1 MALGNR
7 RNRKRFFSD
16 RSDYGLINDNFKT
29 EASRSLASEDFASD
43 PASIGVLKPA
53 LYRMDLIDEDIDE
66 IRRHIT
72 NDRTQTD
79 NNFTDANQTK
89 LNNIETGA
97 DVTDATNVKSALDGM
112 SLTDIGTPA
121 SSDRVLIQDASN
133 SNSIKY
139 ASFDEFGGSGGGLT
153 ETPLATIGGRWQW
166 ASTDG
171 GERVHTGNATYGPLT
186 VDHSEEPVAI
196 RGNTN
201 LLTYSRLH
209 SVNSTTAL
217 VYAYYA
223 SNMGIWC
230 PNNGKKVKAKFSFR
244 IQGAPASS
252 TWGISLW
259 DCDDASSGTTNGSY
273 STVTLRA
280 KSSDVTVT
288 TASTTYW
295 TTTITTTNTINDKW
309 LLPMIENRTGRL
321 STSVYIY
328 GQIALTLVD

>member
-1 MALGNR
+1 MALGNKRTR
-7 RNRKRFFSD
+7 RKFIKGRTGGLFNSD
-16 RSDYGLINDNFKT
+16 RVSKASSSMANDDISNDINMV
-29 EASRSLASEDFASD
+29 EG
-43 PASIGVLKPA
+43 SISPVL
-53 LYRMDLIDEDIDE
+53 YQMDLMQEDIDE
-66 IRRHIT
+66 LRRHIT
-72 NDRTQTD
+72 NDRTETD

-89 LNNIETGA
+89 LSGIETGA

-112 SLTDIGTPA
+112 SLSDVGTPA

-139 ASFDEFGGSGGGLT
+139 ASFDEFGGGGLT
-153 ETPLATIGGRWQW
+153 ETPLATLGGRWQW

-171 GERVHTGNATYGPLT
+171 GERVHTGNTTYGPLST
-186 VDHSEEPVAI
+186 DHSEEPVAI

-201 LLTYSRLH
+201 LLNYSRLH
-209 SVNSTTAL
+209 SVNSTTGL

-223 SNMGIWC
+223 SSMGIWC

-259 DCDDASSGTTNGSY
+259 DCADASSGTTNGSY

-295 TTTITTTNTINDKW
+295 TTTVTTTNTINDKW

-321 STSVYIY
+321 STSVFIY